1 MYEQI
6 QPLYILKLDTVDQRG
21 SNSFFLIELF
31 VFQLNKIFFL
41 ERKSVYLQTDYT
53 NLKHLCSE
61 LEAALEELKAPYVR
75 RVERN
80 LWTHT
85 SSLHS
90 PILFLLQLIGCLYFA
105 NKWRFHLIV
114 DKWSLNLFSVLNVEK
129 SIMFN
134 ELKSNE
140 IFVTSNT
147 QQWSLL
153 LWFQSSDILGWEGN
167 IFLSEKKKYWHKD
180 PTLLITFF
188 LRIHCENKPHK

>member
-80 LWTHT
+80 L
-85 SSLHS
+85 
-90 PILFLLQLIGCLYFA
+90 
-105 NKWRFHLIV
+105 
-114 DKWSLNLFSVLNVEK
+114 
-129 SIMFN
+129 
-134 ELKSNE
+134 
-140 IFVTSNT
+140 
-147 QQWSLL
+147 
-153 LWFQSSDILGWEGN
+153 
-167 IFLSEKKKYWHKD
+167 
-180 PTLLITFF
+180 
-188 LRIHCENKPHK
+188 